1 MRCFFHS
8 LNFPFSFLYIPV
20 LVKYNVPI
28 LQRSKPMGT
37 GCKPQKRRA
46 RQSHGRGL
54 HTLPRQPQT
63 KIVGKMTENWQ
74 KVADLIT
81 ANIISTTKAVLTV
94 DEAARY
100 MGIAKSTLYK
110 MMMRREIPYSKPNG
124 KVCFF
129 DRQELEAWLMSN
141 RVATSDEIRDKAQ
154 AYCAH
159 TRTNKTKGG
168 AI

>member
-1 MRCFFHS
+1 
-8 LNFPFSFLYIPV
+8 
-20 LVKYNVPI
+20 
-28 LQRSKPMGT
+28 MGI

-46 RQSHGRGL
+46 RQSLGAACIRYPDSHK
-54 HTLPRQPQT
+54 QN
-63 KIVGKMTENWQ
+63 IVGKMTENWQ
-74 KVADLIT
+74 QVADLIT

>member
-1 MRCFFHS
+1 MEMD
-8 LNFPFSFLYIPV
+8 L
-20 LVKYNVPI
+20 K
-28 LQRSKPMGT
+28 Q
-37 GCKPQKRRA
+37 
-46 RQSHGRGL
+46 
-54 HTLPRQPQT
+54 
-63 KIVGKMTENWQ
+63 
-74 KVADLIT
+74 VADLIT

-129 DRQELEAWLMSN
+129 DRQELEAWLMGN
-141 RVATSDEIRDKAQ
+141 RIATADEIRDKAQ

-159 TRTNKTKGG
+159 TRTNKKKGG

>member
-1 MRCFFHS
+1 MNNNELQTLADMIS
-8 LNFPFSFLYIPV
+8 ANVALN
-20 LVKYNVPI
+20 
-28 LQRSKPMGT
+28 SK
-37 GCKPQKRRA
+37 
-46 RQSHGRGL
+46 
-54 HTLPRQPQT
+54 
-63 KIVGKMTENWQ
+63 E
-74 KVADLIT
+74 
-81 ANIISTTKAVLTV
+81 VLTV

-159 TRTNKTKGG
+159 TRTNKKKGG

>member
-1 MRCFFHS
+1 MIAPKVRATA
-8 LNFPFSFLYIPV
+8 
-20 LVKYNVPI
+20 K
-28 LQRSKPMGT
+28 T
-37 GCKPQKRRA
+37 GADYHTRPD
-46 RQSHGRGL
+46 SHKL
-54 HTLPRQPQT
+54 KNIAP
-63 KIVGKMTENWQ
+63 MTENWQ
-74 KVADLIT
+74 QVADLIT

-129 DRQELEAWLMSN
+129 DRQELEAWLMGN
-141 RVATSDEIRDKAQ
+141 RIATADEIRDKAQ